1 MTHGFAPRD
10 LLDFMDYVQSK
21 GLANSETSK
30 NKKIAVARVLDI
42 VGLGEDDDLR
52 EIEVEDLLQRFE
64 NKAGTKLSPGSLQS
78 YKSRVGS
85 SIVDFLRF
93 KENPSGFKMNGA
105 KKGSRLTGLR
115 KKPETSRSSKDQQ
128 LPAIIPKPDST
139 SGSNEFTV
147 DFPIVLRQ
155 NLIVRIVG
163 LPSDLKQH
171 EARKIANVVS
181 AMVSEEE

>member
-21 GLANSETSK
+21 GLANPETSK

-42 VGLGEDDDLR
+42 VGLGDDDDLR

-93 KENPSGFKMNGA
+93 KENPSGFKMNGV
-105 KKGSRLTGLR
+105 KKSGRLTRVL
-115 KKPETSRSSKDQQ
+115 KKPETGKSSKDQQ
-128 LPAIIPKPDST
+128 LPAIIPRPESAD
-139 SGSNEFTV
+139 GNNEFTL

-155 NLIVRIVG
+155 NLVVRIVG
-163 LPSDLKQH
+163 LPSDLKHH
-171 EARKIANVVS
+171 EARKIANVVN